1 MDQITS
7 FALNYKLV
15 QMFVIT
21 FRKYF
26 TLSETESRKAFIL
39 YIIHKQNL
47 KVKCEQNSA
56 VNFKGSVYLFF
67 FVNCTF

>member
-7 FALNYKLV
+7 FALNSRLV

-26 TLSETESRKAFIL
+26 TLSEIESRKAFIM

-47 KVKCEQNSA
+47 KVKCDQNSA
-56 VNFKGSVYLFF
+56 GNFEV
-67 FVNCTF
+67 

>member
-7 FALNYKLV
+7 FALNSRLV

-26 TLSETESRKAFIL
+26 TLSEKESRKAFIM

-47 KVKCEQNSA
+47 KVKCDQNSA
-56 VNFKGSVYLFF
+56 GNFEV
-67 FVNCTF
+67 

>member
-7 FALNYKLV
+7 FALNSRLV

-21 FRKYF
+21 FKKYF
-26 TLSETESRKAFIL
+26 TLSEIELRKAFIM

-47 KVKCEQNSA
+47 KVKRDQNSA
-56 VNFKGSVYLFF
+56 GNFEV
-67 FVNCTF
+67 